1 MRNVPVVTQ
10 ATVFEVVGGQSF
22 FDALVERFYVRVEL
36 DAALRSLYPTDL
48 GPGKRSLALFLG
60 QYFGGPPSYS
70 AAMGH
75 PRLRMRHAPFVIGGS
90 ERDAWLTAML
100 AALDE
105 AMAPPAATDM
115 MRDYFTMASTAMIN
129 AQA

>member
-1 MRNVPVVTQ
+1 MRNVPVVTE

-36 DAALRSLYPTDL
+36 DAALRSLYPADL
-48 GPGKRSLALFLG
+48 GPGMWSLALFLG
-60 QYFGGPPSYS
+60 QYFGGPPGYS
-70 AAMGH
+70 AEKGH
-75 PRLRMRHAPFVIGGS
+75 PLLRMRHAPFVIGAS
-90 ERDAWLTAML
+90 EREAWLTAML

-105 AMAPPAATDM
+105 ADASPAAKDM

-129 AQA
+129 SQA